1 MQNYLDITGE
11 VYLIRHG
18 ETEWSLSGQHTGS
31 TDIPLTEHGEVV
43 ASRRVVQPP
52 AAGPSHL

>member
-1 MQNYLDITGE
+1 MQTCQAITGE

-18 ETEWSLSGQHTGS
+18 ETERSLSGQHTGS
-31 TDIPLTEHGEVV
+31 TDTPLTTHGEVV
-43 ASRRVVQPP
+43 ASRRVGQPP